1 MKIVLIGPP
10 GSGKGT
16 LAQGLEKKFGL
27 KHLSMGQ
34 LIRQEARTNPI
45 LAHEIDSG
53 NLADDETT
61 QMILKHR
68 LSKPDCQVGFILDG
82 YPRSLSQAQNLAKL
96 TQIDYVFLLE
106 VSSETIKNRILSRL
120 SCPNCNA
127 VYNKSFYNQS
137 TCERCGSL
145 LEVRGDDNEQSIEN
159 RIKIYNQNILPIVDL
174 YKDKIVRVDVNG
186 APEEALMFVSKV
198 LERGE

>member
-16 LAQGLEKKFGL
+16 LAQGLEQRFGL

-34 LIRQEARTNPI
+34 LIRQEARNNPS
-45 LAHEIDSG
+45 LAQKIDSG
-53 NLADDETT
+53 NLADDKTT
-61 QMILKHR
+61 QMILQNR
-68 LSKPDCQVGFILDG
+68 LAQPDCQSGFILDG
-82 YPRSLSQAQNLAKL
+82 YPRSVAQAKILAQITK
-96 TQIDYVFLLE
+96 IDYVFLLE
-106 VSSETIKNRILSRL
+106 VNIETIKNRILSRL

-127 VYNKSFYNQS
+127 VYNKNFYDKN
-137 TCERCGSL
+137 TCEKCGSV

-159 RIKIYNQNILPIVDL
+159 RIKIYNQNIVPILEL
-174 YKDKIVRVDVNG
+174 YKDKIVKVDVNG
-186 APEEALMFVSKV
+186 MPEEALMFVSKV

>member
-34 LIRQEARTNPI
+34 LIRQEARNNPI
-45 LAHEIDSG
+45 LAHKIDSG

-61 QMILKHR
+61 QTILENR
-68 LSKPDCQVGFILDG
+68 LAQSDCQAGFILDG
-82 YPRSLSQAQNLAKL
+82 YPRSLNQAKL
-96 TQIDYVFLLE
+96 LSQITQIDYVFLLE
-106 VSSETIKNRILSRL
+106 VDTQTIKKRILNRL

-127 VYNKSFYNQS
+127 VYNKNTYDKNV
-137 TCERCGSL
+137 CEICGSL

-159 RIKIYNQNILPIVDL
+159 RIKIYNQNILPILEL
-174 YKDKIVRVDVNG
+174 YKDKIVKIDVNG
-186 APEEALMFVSKV
+186 TPDDALMFVSKM